1 MQNHENQIVLEVI
14 CHTVKPFGRYKKHV
28 LCLSNGATPKCTEK
42 RQDYWSIHTPP
53 KSKKHESL
61 IVMAALNTDISKY

>member
-1 MQNHENQIVLEVI
+1 MQNHENQR
-14 CHTVKPFGRYKKHV
+14 RYKKHV

-42 RQDYWSIHTPP
+42 RHDYWSIHTPP